1 MIASLVLIVSLP
13 LVTIIRFIVWLA
25 IGLLI
30 YFLYSHRYSK
40 LEGEYEEDVR
50 HEFPLEA

>member
-1 MIASLVLIVSLP
+1 
-13 LVTIIRFIVWLA
+13 VTILRFIVWLA

-30 YFLYSHRYSK
+30 YFLYSRRHSK